1 MTQEEIIEGNKLIAE
16 FMGLHFHK
24 IGWVDKYHI
33 DGNYESIILDYN
45 WSWDWLMPVV
55 EKIYKLPSTNEYY
68 GFSFVMHNSTF
79 RFGIDNRN
87 EQGLTLHT
95 SKKDEPFILGT
106 WLAVIEFI
114 KWYNL
119 KTK

>member
-1 MTQEEIIEGNKLIAE
+1 MTEEEIIKGNKLIAE

-45 WSWDWLMPVV
+45 WSWDWLMPVI
-55 EKIYKLPSTNEYY
+55 EKIESLGYAVRILDVGCGIE
-68 GFSFVMHNSTF
+68 GDLIIE
-79 RFGIDNRN
+79 RFGTTKI
-87 EQGLTLHT
+87 EGTLLT
-95 SKKDEPFILGT
+95 
-106 WLAVIEFI
+106 VIEFI